1 MGMDDIRRPS
11 QLFACLDRRAAE
23 QGEPI
28 QVVRI
33 IARCVSI
40 ESRTIEERIVANAD
54 DRPFVALQRACL
66 ECHLDVVMTQRH
78 PEPMRFA
85 QRNRPV
91 FQASIARQHEANLVA
106 QPRQFNRKR
115 ADDIGETAGF
125 GQWHRLAGE
134 HEDLHVPVPL
144 A

>member
-1 MGMDDIRRPS
+1 
-11 QLFACLDRRAAE
+11 
-23 QGEPI
+23 
-28 QVVRI
+28 
-33 IARCVSI
+33 
-40 ESRTIEERIVANAD
+40 
-54 DRPFVALQRACL
+54 
-66 ECHLDVVMTQRH
+66 
-78 PEPMRFA
+78 MRFA

-134 HEDLHVPVPL
+134 HENLHVYTLGVKVTVRTFGRCRTSCPSRRG
-144 A
+144 AR